1 MTISSA
7 RRFGGD
13 RLVLASHNEGKLA
26 ELGAMLAPLGVRVV
40 GAGEAGLPA
49 PEETGD
55 SFEANASLKARA
67 AADATGLPALADD
80 SGLSVDALGGAPGIY
95 SARWAGPGGD
105 HAPAIERIER
115 ELGEEAEGA
124 LARFVC
130 VLALAWPDGH
140 VETARGEAPGRLTFP
155 GRGQGGFGY
164 DPVFVPEGATRSFA
178 EMTREEKRERSHR
191 ARALE
196 ILLREVFGR

>member
-67 AADATGLPALADD
+67 AADATGLPALDTYLATTPGGLYAVLAAAVGSGADATFV
-80 SGLSVDALGGAPGIY
+80 LSVQVLRLLVMLLAAP
-95 SARWAGPGGD
+95 
-105 HAPAIERIER
+105 
-115 ELGEEAEGA
+115 
-124 LARFVC
+124 
-130 VLALAWPDGH
+130 VLAKTLS
-140 VETARGEAPGRLTFP
+140 RNR
-155 GRGQGGFGY
+155 
-164 DPVFVPEGATRSFA
+164 
-178 EMTREEKRERSHR
+178 
-191 ARALE
+191 
-196 ILLREVFGR
+196 